1 MPAIHSFDIGL
12 IGCKVLNI
20 RSVCV
25 MLYLGN
31 FPNSPTH
38 KSIKRAVLLQR
49 QSFFV
54 ALLFYLCYNEYAIKK
69 DKRITFL
76 STGLQP
82 LSSTQGRGTGS
93 VFYLISRIVLICFC
107 AASERHVAPSPR
119 KIFHSNACKLPNA
132 KTGSPISSST
142 IPKHCSNCFRS
153 IWQLWNFSNR
163 RLT

>member
-1 MPAIHSFDIGL
+1 MPAIRSFDIGL

-25 MLYLGN
+25 MLYVGN

-38 KSIKRAVLLQR
+38 KSMEKGCLITEAV
-49 QSFFV
+49 FFV

-93 VFYLISRIVLICFC
+93 VFLFNIQNRPDLLLRCIKKTCRTF
-107 AASERHVAPSPR
+107 SPE
-119 KIFHSNACKLPNA
+119 NLP
-132 KTGSPISSST
+132 
-142 IPKHCSNCFRS
+142 
-153 IWQLWNFSNR
+153 QQ
-163 RLT
+163 RL